1 MGQAYCTEQT
11 QNILLGRN
19 SLFYMGSLSR
29 SQLVQMG
36 AEVVSGLLANWAAT
50 LKTARIAERKGW
62 LESVLDFDWSS
73 IFVCLKKPIYG
84 GQTRSARREKPIP
97 TQTCNRHD
105 SWTSFDIRALS
116 TRVEHYPRFRLE
128 NEGYN
133 DEKIGSSCYNSHIAY
148 SMRK

>member
-1 MGQAYCTEQT
+1 MSQAYCTEQT

-19 SLFYMGSLSR
+19 NLFYMGSLSR

-73 IFVCLKKPIYG
+73 ILVRQKKTNVRGPNAKR
-84 GQTRSARREKPIP
+84 QTRN
-97 TQTCNRHD
+97 TYT
-105 SWTSFDIRALS
+105 
-116 TRVEHYPRFRLE
+116 
-128 NEGYN
+128 
-133 DEKIGSSCYNSHIAY
+133 NSDL
-148 SMRK
+148 